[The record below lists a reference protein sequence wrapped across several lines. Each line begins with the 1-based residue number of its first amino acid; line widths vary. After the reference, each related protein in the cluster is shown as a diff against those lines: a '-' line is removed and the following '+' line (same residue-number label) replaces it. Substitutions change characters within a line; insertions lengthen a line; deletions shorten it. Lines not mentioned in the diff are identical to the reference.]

1 MAKTVTVQPSY
12 ESPLLKANHSPNQK
26 LLKVSFSSLVFS
38 FSFFSFLFLVK
49 LRYTSLGIQ
58 LNSNA

>member
-38 FSFFSFLFLVK
+38 FSFFFFLVK

-58 LNSNA
+58 LNSNM